1 MLRFESDYMEGC
13 HPAILRRLQEINLDK
28 NVGYGLDPYCESARS
43 KICQACGTP
52 DAQVH
57 FLVGGT
63 QTNMLVID
71 AMLRYNDGIIALET
85 GHINVHESG
94 AVEACGHKVMPV
106 KGRDGKYDTDALEQ
120 WLKAFY
126 EETTAVGIEHYVMPR
141 ALYLSH
147 PTELGTL
154 YTRRELMR
162 LRELC
167 DQYGLYLYLDGA
179 RLGYGLMAQ
188 GGDLT
193 LPDIARYC
201 DVFYIGGTK
210 VGALMGEA
218 VVVTN
223 PNIELTR
230 GLIKHRGAMLAKG
243 WLLGVQ
249 FDTLFTGDLYLKISR
264 NAVDQAMR
272 LRRGMELKGYK
283 AYIDSPTNQ
292 QFFVMSNNKMEELAQ
307 KAAFDYITP
316 AGDGHSVVRFAT
328 SWATTSEQVDALLSL
343 L

>member
-1 MLRFESDYMEGC
+1 
-13 HPAILRRLQEINLDK
+13 
-28 NVGYGLDPYCESARS
+28 
-43 KICQACGTP
+43 
-52 DAQVH
+52 
-57 FLVGGT
+57 
-63 QTNMLVID
+63 
-71 AMLRYNDGIIALET
+71 
-85 GHINVHESG
+85 
-94 AVEACGHKVMPV
+94 MPV
-106 KGRDGKYDTDALEQ
+106 KGPDGMYDIDALEQ

-167 DQYGLYLYLDGA
+167 DQYGLYLYIDGA

>member
-1 MLRFESDYMEGC
+1 
-13 HPAILRRLQEINLDK
+13 
-28 NVGYGLDPYCESARS
+28 
-43 KICQACGTP
+43 
-52 DAQVH
+52 
-57 FLVGGT
+57 
-63 QTNMLVID
+63 
-71 AMLRYNDGIIALET
+71 
-85 GHINVHESG
+85 
-94 AVEACGHKVMPV
+94 
-106 KGRDGKYDTDALEQ
+106 
-120 WLKAFY
+120 
-126 EETTAVGIEHYVMPR
+126 
-141 ALYLSH
+141 
-147 PTELGTL
+147 
-154 YTRRELMR
+154 
-162 LRELC
+162 
-167 DQYGLYLYLDGA
+167 
-179 RLGYGLMAQ
+179 
-188 GGDLT
+188 
-193 LPDIARYC
+193 
-201 DVFYIGGTK
+201 
-210 VGALMGEA
+210 MGEA